1 MMSRCRQRERTMQNI
16 LVIDDEP
23 DVRDAVKRVLDRA
36 GYSVRTADNATD
48 ALAELKRVATDVVI
62 TDIIMPKINGV
73 QAIESIRKAFPSV
86 RIIAISGGGNFGIST
101 YQPTAITTTA
111 YLASAEVAGA
121 HLALTKPFE
130 SGDLIQAVEKVLGVG
145 HA

>member
-1 MMSRCRQRERTMQNI
+1 MSRCRQRETTMQNI

-48 ALAELKRVATDVVI
+48 ALAELERVATDVVI

-86 RIIAISGGGNFGIST
+86 RIIAISGGGNFGIAT

-121 HLALTKPFE
+121 HLTLTKPFE

>member
-1 MMSRCRQRERTMQNI
+1 MQNI

-23 DVRDAVKRVLDRA
+23 DVRDAVKRVLERA
-36 GYSVRTADNATD
+36 GYSVRTADNAID
-48 ALAELKRVATDVVI
+48 AFAELERVATDVVI
-62 TDIIMPKINGV
+62 TDIIMPKMNGV
-73 QAIESIRKAFPSV
+73 QAIESIRKAFPWV

-111 YLASAEVAGA
+111 YLASAEAAGA

>member
-1 MMSRCRQRERTMQNI
+1 MHDI

-36 GYSVRTADNATD
+36 GYAVRTVDSAVD
-48 ALAELKRVATDVVI
+48 ALAELERVHTDLVI

-73 QAIESIRKAFPSV
+73 RAIESIRKAFPSM
-86 RIIAISGGGNFGIST
+86 RIIAISGGGNFGIAA

-111 YLASAEVAGA
+111 YLASAEKAGA
-121 HLALTKPFE
+121 HLVLTKPFE
-130 SGDLIQAVEKVLGVG
+130 SADLIQAVEKVLGVG

>member
-1 MMSRCRQRERTMQNI
+1 MSRCRQRETTMQNI

-36 GYSVRTADNATD
+36 GYSVRTVDNATD

-62 TDIIMPKINGV
+62 TDIIMPKIDGV

>member
-1 MMSRCRQRERTMQNI
+1 MQNI

-23 DVRDAVKRVLDRA
+23 DVRDAVKRVLERA
-36 GYSVRTADNATD
+36 GYSVRTADNAID
-48 ALAELKRVATDVVI
+48 ALAELERVATDVVI

-130 SGDLIQAVEKVLGVG
+130 AGDLIQAVEKVLGVG

>member
-1 MMSRCRQRERTMQNI
+1 MQNI

-23 DVRDAVKRVLDRA
+23 DVRDAVKRVLERA
-36 GYSVRTADNATD
+36 GYSVRTADNAID
-48 ALAELKRVATDVVI
+48 AFAELERVATDVVI
-62 TDIIMPKINGV
+62 TDIIMPKMNGV

>member
-1 MMSRCRQRERTMQNI
+1 MQNI

-23 DVRDAVKRVLDRA
+23 DVRDAVKRVLERA
-36 GYSVRTADNATD
+36 GYSVRTADNAMD
-48 ALAELKRVATDVVI
+48 ALAELERVATDVVI

-130 SGDLIQAVEKVLGVG
+130 SGDLIEAVEKVLGVG